1 MEDASRTEPSP
12 TTAGYPQEVHDDR
25 PGTAPGAEGRTP
37 RPRAA
42 PDRFPV
48 GVLEPD
54 YVLDEPLDTDAAGAF
69 EDVTE
74 ADRAYWTR
82 ARSFVQEDLLP
93 VIGEHWDRSEYPLD
107 LVHRL
112 GELDLLRDGVAVDG
126 CAPMSKT
133 AAGLVSMEL
142 SRGDGSIATVSGV
155 QGGLAMR
162 SIAVCGSEEQRARW
176 LPRMATG
183 ELLGAFALTEPTHGS
198 DSVSLETRATPVGGG
213 WVLNGEKKWIGN
225 GSMGGITV
233 VWARSD
239 EDGQVRGF
247 VVPQESEGYTG
258 TTIRGKLALR
268 AIHQA
273 HIRMEDVFVPEE
285 NVLPAARSFKDTGAV
300 LFATRVSVAWGAV
313 GHAQAC
319 YETAVQYARQRVQ
332 FGRPLAASQIV
343 QERLARMLSELTQI
357 QLLVTSMTR
366 KEEAGTLSPEQASL
380 AKYTSTRA
388 ARSIAANA
396 RDLMGGNGILVEH
409 RVARHFADIEA
420 LHTYEG
426 TETVQALIIGRGIT
440 GLSAFA

>member
-1 MEDASRTEPSP
+1 MSAIPETGENLFPAGTVEP
-12 TTAGYPQEVHDDR
+12 E
-25 PGTAPGAEGRTP
+25 
-37 RPRAA
+37 
-42 PDRFPV
+42 
-48 GVLEPD
+48 
-54 YVLDEPLDTDAAGAF
+54 YVLGEALGTDAAGAF
-69 EDVTE
+69 DAISD
-74 ADRAYWTR
+74 ADRAHWMR
-82 ARSFVQEDLLP
+82 ARAFVQEDLLP
-93 VIGEHWDRSEYPLD
+93 VIGEHWDRSEYSLD
-107 LVHRL
+107 LVRRL

-126 CAPMSKT
+126 YGPMSKT

-162 SIAVCGSEEQRARW
+162 SIAVCGSEEQRQRY

-198 DSVSLETRATPVGGG
+198 DSVSLETRATPAEGG

-247 VVPQESEGYTG
+247 VVPQESGGYTG

-273 HIRMEDVFVPEE
+273 HIRLENVFVPAE
-285 NVLPAARSFKDTGAV
+285 NALPAARSFKNTAEV
-300 LFATRVSVAWGAV
+300 LFATRISVAWGAV

-319 YETAVQYARQRVQ
+319 YETAVQYAKQRVQ

-357 QLLVTSMTR
+357 QVLVARMTER
-366 KEEAGTLSPEQASL
+366 EEAGSLTGEQASL

-396 RDLMGGNGILVEH
+396 RDLMGGNGILIQN

-426 TETVQALIIGRGIT
+426 TETMQALIIGRSIT

>member
-1 MEDASRTEPSP
+1 M
-12 TTAGYPQEVHDDR
+12 TANPETGENLFPA
-25 PGTAPGAEGRTP
+25 GT
-37 RPRAA
+37 
-42 PDRFPV
+42 V
-48 GVLEPD
+48 EPD
-54 YVLDEPLDTDAAGAF
+54 YVLDEALGTDAAGVF
-69 EDVTE
+69 ESVSD
-74 ADRAYWTR
+74 ADRAYWMR
-82 ARSFVQEDLLP
+82 ARAFVQDDLLP
-93 VIGEHWDRSEYPLD
+93 VIGEHWDRSEYSLD
-107 LVHRL
+107 LVRRL
-112 GELDLLRDGVAVDG
+112 GELDLLRDGVSVDG
-126 CAPMSKT
+126 WEPMSKT

-162 SIAVCGSEEQRARW
+162 SIALCGSEEQRRRW

-198 DSVSLETRATPVGGG
+198 DSVSLETRATPVAGG
-213 WVLNGEKKWIGN
+213 WLINGEKKWIGN

-273 HIRMEDVFVPEE
+273 RIRFENVFVPEE
-285 NVLPAARSFKDTGAV
+285 NVLPAARSFKNTAEV
-300 LFATRVSVAWGAV
+300 LFATRISVAWGAV

-319 YETAVQYARQRVQ
+319 YETALQYARQRVQ

-357 QLLVTSMTR
+357 QLLVARMTER
-366 KEEAGTLSPEQASL
+366 EEAGVLTGEQASL
-380 AKYTSTRA
+380 AKYTGTRA

-396 RDLMGGNGILVEH
+396 RDLMGGNGILIEN

-426 TETVQALIIGRGIT
+426 TETIQALIIGRSIT
-440 GLSAFA
+440 GISAFA

>member
-1 MEDASRTEPSP
+1 M
-12 TTAGYPQEVHDDR
+12 TATPETGENLFPA
-25 PGTAPGAEGRTP
+25 GT
-37 RPRAA
+37 
-42 PDRFPV
+42 V
-48 GVLEPD
+48 EPD
-54 YVLDEPLDTDAAGAF
+54 YVLDEALGTDAAGAF
-69 EDVTE
+69 ESVSG
-74 ADRAYWTR
+74 ADREHWMR
-82 ARSFVQEDLLP
+82 ARAFVQEDLLP
-93 VIGEHWDRSEYPLD
+93 VIAGHWDGAEYSLD
-107 LVHRL
+107 LVRRL

-126 CAPMSKT
+126 YPGMSKT

-162 SIAVCGSEEQRARW
+162 SIALCGSEEQRQRW

-198 DSVSLETRATPVGGG
+198 DSVSLETRATRVDGG
-213 WVLNGEKKWIGN
+213 WLLNGEKKWIGN

-239 EDGQVRGF
+239 EDGQVRG
-247 VVPQESEGYTG
+247 
-258 TTIRGKLALR
+258 

-273 HIRMEDVFVPEE
+273 HLRFENVLVPEE
-285 NVLPAARSFKDTGAV
+285 NALPAARSFKDTAAV
-300 LFATRVSVAWGAV
+300 LFATRISVAWGAV

-319 YETAVQYARQRVQ
+319 YETAVQYAAQRVQ

-357 QLLVTSMTR
+357 QLLVARMTER
-366 KEEAGTLSPEQASL
+366 EEAGTLTGEQASL
-380 AKYTSTRA
+380 AKYTSTRT

-396 RDLMGGNGILVEH
+396 RDLMGGNGILIEH

-426 TETVQALIIGRGIT
+426 TETMQALIIGRSIT

>member
-1 MEDASRTEPSP
+1 M
-12 TTAGYPQEVHDDR
+12 TATSQTGG
-25 PGTAPGAEGRTP
+25 GT
-37 RPRAA
+37 
-42 PDRFPV
+42 FPAGTV
-48 GVLEPD
+48 EPD
-54 YVLDEPLDTDAAGAF
+54 YVLDRPLDTDVAGAF
-69 EDVTE
+69 DTVSD
-74 ADRAYWTR
+74 ADRRYWAR
-82 ARSFVQEDLLP
+82 ARAFVQDDLLP
-93 VIGEHWDRSEYPLD
+93 VIGGQWDRAEYSLD
-107 LVHRL
+107 LVDRL

-126 CAPMSKT
+126 YEQMSKT

-142 SRGDGSIATVSGV
+142 SRGDGSVATVAGV

-162 SIAVCGSEEQRARW
+162 SIAMCGSEEQRRQW

-198 DSVSLETRATPVGGG
+198 DSVGLETRATPVEGG

-233 VWARSD
+233 VWARAD
-239 EDGQVRGF
+239 EDGQVHGF
-247 VVPQESEGYTG
+247 VVPQDSEGYTG

-273 HIRMEDVFVPEE
+273 HIRLENVFVPEE
-285 NVLPAARSFKDTGAV
+285 NALVRARSFRDTADV
-300 LFATRVSVAWGAV
+300 LLATRISVAWGAV

-319 YETAVQYARQRVQ
+319 YETAVQYAQQRVQ

-357 QLLVTSMTR
+357 QLLVVRMTEL
-366 KEEAGTLSPEQASL
+366 EEAGRLTGEQASL

-396 RDLMGGNGILVEH
+396 RDLLGGNGILIEN

-426 TETVQALIIGRGIT
+426 TETVQALIVGRGIT

>member
-1 MEDASRTEPSP
+1 M
-12 TTAGYPQEVHDDR
+12 TANPETGENLFPA
-25 PGTAPGAEGRTP
+25 GT
-37 RPRAA
+37 
-42 PDRFPV
+42 V
-48 GVLEPD
+48 EPD
-54 YVLDEPLDTDAAGAF
+54 YVLDEALGTDAAGVF
-69 EDVTE
+69 DSVSD
-74 ADRAYWTR
+74 ADRAYWMR
-82 ARSFVQEDLLP
+82 ARAFVQDDLLP
-93 VIGEHWDRSEYPLD
+93 VIGEHWDRSEYSLD
-107 LVHRL
+107 LVRRL

-126 CAPMSKT
+126 WEPMSKT

-162 SIAVCGSEEQRARW
+162 SIALCGSEEQRRRW

-198 DSVSLETRATPVGGG
+198 DSVSLETRATPVPGG
-213 WVLNGEKKWIGN
+213 WVINGEKKWIGN

-273 HIRMEDVFVPEE
+273 RIRFENVFVPEE
-285 NVLPAARSFKDTGAV
+285 NVLAAARAFKNTAEV
-300 LFATRVSVAWGAV
+300 LFATRISVAWGAV

-319 YETAVQYARQRVQ
+319 YETALQYARQRVQ

-357 QLLVTSMTR
+357 QLLVARMTER
-366 KEEAGTLSPEQASL
+366 EEAGVLTGEQASL
-380 AKYTSTRA
+380 AKYSSTRA

-396 RDLMGGNGILVEH
+396 RDLMGGNGILIEN

-426 TETVQALIIGRGIT
+426 TETVQALIIGRSIT
-440 GLSAFA
+440 GISAFA

>member
-1 MEDASRTEPSP
+1 M
-12 TTAGYPQEVHDDR
+12 TANPETGENLFPA
-25 PGTAPGAEGRTP
+25 GT
-37 RPRAA
+37 
-42 PDRFPV
+42 V
-48 GVLEPD
+48 EPD
-54 YVLDEPLDTDAAGAF
+54 YVLDEALGTDAAGVF
-69 EDVTE
+69 ESVSD
-74 ADRAYWTR
+74 ADRAYWMR
-82 ARSFVQEDLLP
+82 ARAFVQDDLLP
-93 VIGEHWDRSEYPLD
+93 VIGEHWDRSEYSLD
-107 LVHRL
+107 LVRRL
-112 GELDLLRDGVAVDG
+112 GELDLLRDGVSVDG
-126 CAPMSKT
+126 WEPMSKT

-162 SIAVCGSEEQRARW
+162 SIALCGSEEQRRRW

-198 DSVSLETRATPVGGG
+198 DSVSLETRATPVAGG
-213 WVLNGEKKWIGN
+213 WLINGEKKWIGN

-273 HIRMEDVFVPEE
+273 RIRFENVFVPEE
-285 NVLPAARSFKDTGAV
+285 NVLAAARSFKNTADV
-300 LFATRVSVAWGAV
+300 LFATRISVAWGAV

-319 YETAVQYARQRVQ
+319 YETALQYARQRVQ

-357 QLLVTSMTR
+357 QLLVARMTER
-366 KEEAGTLSPEQASL
+366 EEAGVLTGEQASL
-380 AKYTSTRA
+380 AKYTGTRA

-396 RDLMGGNGILVEH
+396 RDLMGGNGILIEN

-426 TETVQALIIGRGIT
+426 TETIQALIIGRSIT
-440 GLSAFA
+440 GISAFA

>member
-1 MEDASRTEPSP
+1 MTATPETGETLFPS
-12 TTAGYPQEVHDDR
+12 
-25 PGTAPGAEGRTP
+25 GT
-37 RPRAA
+37 
-42 PDRFPV
+42 V
-48 GVLEPD
+48 EPD
-54 YVLDEPLDTDAAGAF
+54 YVLDEALDTDAAGAF
-69 EDVTE
+69 ESVSE
-74 ADRAYWTR
+74 ADRAYWMR
-82 ARSFVQEDLLP
+82 ARRFVQEDLLP
-93 VIGEHWDRSEYPLD
+93 VIGEHWDRSEYPLE

-112 GELDLLRDGVAVDG
+112 GELDLLRDGVAVEG
-126 CAPMSKT
+126 CEPMSKT

-142 SRGDGSIATVSGV
+142 SRGDGSIATVAGV

-162 SIAVCGSEEQRARW
+162 SIVMCGTDEQRRKY

-183 ELLGAFALTEPTHGS
+183 ELLGSFALTEPTHGS
-198 DSVSLETRATPVGGG
+198 DSVSLETRATPVDGG
-213 WVLNGEKKWIGN
+213 WLLNGEKKWIGN

-247 VVPQESEGYTG
+247 VVPQESAGYTG
-258 TTIRGKLALR
+258 TTIPGKLALR

-273 HIRMEDVFVPEE
+273 HIRMEDVFVPAQ
-285 NVLPAARSFKDTGAV
+285 NALPAARSFKDTAAV
-300 LFATRVSVAWGAV
+300 LFATRISVAWSAV

-319 YETAVQYARQRVQ
+319 YETALQYARQRVQ

-357 QLLVTSMTR
+357 QLLVARMTER
-366 KEEAGTLSPEQASL
+366 EEAGGLTGEQASL
-380 AKYTSTRA
+380 AKYTATRT

-396 RDLMGGNGILVEH
+396 RDLMGGNGILIRN

-426 TETVQALIIGRGIT
+426 TETMQALIIGRSIT
-440 GLSAFA
+440 GISAFA